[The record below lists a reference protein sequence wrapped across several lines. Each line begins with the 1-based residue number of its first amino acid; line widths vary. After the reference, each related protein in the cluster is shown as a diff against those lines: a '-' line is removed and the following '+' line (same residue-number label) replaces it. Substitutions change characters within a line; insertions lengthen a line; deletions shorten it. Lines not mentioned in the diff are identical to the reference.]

1 MGNFVV
7 GSRDSTPSVA
17 SVWDLLVDV
26 DRSPEIGRRSHR
38 RTPTTD
44 LRRADGTGRYAQN
57 HSAIDSVLLGPVT

>member
-44 LRRADGTGRYAQN
+44 VRRADGT
-57 HSAIDSVLLGPVT
+57 